1 MVSNLCLLQARTSH
15 ALLQLQGLQE
25 NAPQGA
31 TPAQKQKATPESVD
45 RDLHAHVSMQAG
57 RPPATPDA
65 ISCFETQPVVRTL
78 SPKTLRGSP
87 MGSQKPLS
95 PVQAAVMRQQDP
107 PDTLGSSPP
116 QPSLMTGSNFYSHK
130 RGPGTHFSLQLN
142 DGDPAGEGQPSP
154 FARLRVHGCPSG
166 TWGRSQ
172 QVRSSRA
179 FSPPGQPQ
187 RTFLCHEWVLG
198 CTSTRLSDR
207 LPQLLVNFS
216 VCYM

>member
-1 MVSNLCLLQARTSH
+1 MPSPSQA
-15 ALLQLQGLQE
+15 
-25 NAPQGA
+25 
-31 TPAQKQKATPESVD
+31 
-45 RDLHAHVSMQAG
+45 
-57 RPPATPDA
+57 
-65 ISCFETQPVVRTL
+65 QPVARTL
-78 SPKTLRGSP
+78 SKDARGSP

-95 PVQAAVMRQQDP
+95 PVQAAMTGQKDP

-130 RGPGTHFSLQLN
+130 RGPGTHFSLQLK
-142 DGDPAGEGQPSP
+142 DGELAERGQPSP
-154 FARLRVHGCPSG
+154 FTTGFGVHGCPCG

-172 QVRSSRA
+172 EVRSSRQA
-179 FSPPGQPQ
+179 SRLSRPASEDA
-187 RTFLCHEWVLG
+187 LCHEWVLG